1 MLAGEVGPLGRESA
15 SEVPRIRERGTA
27 NPRPRYRESAKWL
40 LFLLVRGSSVAV
52 MLPAGSSSPLKVR
65 HALRQVQETLADTP
79 ITVVQ
84 GARQVGKSTLVR
96 QVLGERDVRVLSLD
110 ATALF
115 NAAKADPDTFV
126 RQSDGL
132 LVIDE
137 VQRVP
142 GLIRAMKDAVEEDRR
157 PGRFLITGSA
167 NLLELPGTQ
176 ESLAGRAETVV
187 LYGLSQGEIAEKQED
202 FVDLLLAGDTAALA
216 RRDGT
221 LSRDDYLEILCAGSY
236 PEPLTRKGR
245 RRSAWFDN
253 YLARVVSTDAR
264 DVSNLTHLDR
274 LPTLLRLLA
283 ANNSG
288 ELVKARLARDAQ
300 IPETSLTS
308 YVDLL
313 ETLYLIHL
321 LPAWGNNLT
330 KRVVGRPKVSL
341 LDTGLAARLNNV
353 TPHAMQPGAAS
364 DAAGALF
371 EAFVSGEVRR
381 QLVWADTGA
390 RMFHF
395 RDRDGVEVDLVL
407 ETSDRRVA
415 GVEMKAAGSVTAGD
429 FSGLRFL
436 RDTLGTRFTMG
447 VVLYTGRRAVPFG
460 DRLWALPYSALWA

>member
-1 MLAGEVGPLGRESA
+1 MIS
-15 SEVPRIRERGTA
+15 
-27 NPRPRYRESAKWL
+27 
-40 LFLLVRGSSVAV
+40 GSLV
-52 MLPAGSSSPLKVR
+52 MLPAESPPPLKRR
-65 HALRQVQETLADTP
+65 HALRLVEETLADTP

-110 ATALF
+110 SAPVC
-115 NAAKADPDTFV
+115 NAAKADPGAFV

-142 GLIRAMKDAVEEDRR
+142 ELILAIKDSVDEDRR

-187 LYGLSQGEIAEKQED
+187 LCGLSQGEITGKRED
-202 FVDLLLAGDTAALA
+202 FVDLLLAGDTSAIA

-221 LSRDDYLEILCAGSY
+221 LSRDDYLEILCAGSF
-236 PEPLTRKGR
+236 PEPLTRQGR
-245 RRSAWFDN
+245 RRNAWFDN
-253 YLARVVSTDAR
+253 YVARVVSADAR
-264 DVSNLTHLDR
+264 DVSRLAHLER
-274 LPTLLRLLA
+274 LPTLLA

-288 ELVKARLARDAQ
+288 ELVKARLASDSQ

-313 ETLYLIHL
+313 ETLYLIQS

-353 TPHAMQPGAAS
+353 TPRAMQPGRSAMRREDSLRRSPPVKFVANW
-364 DAAGALF
+364 AGRRPRP
-371 EAFVSGEVRR
+371 EYSTSGI
-381 QLVWADTGA
+381 
-390 RMFHF
+390 
-395 RDRDGVEVDLVL
+395 
-407 ETSDRRVA
+407 
-415 GVEMKAAGSVTAGD
+415 VTA
-429 FSGLRFL
+429 SKSTSCSKRRTEESQGLR
-436 RDTLGTRFTMG
+436 
-447 VVLYTGRRAVPFG
+447 
-460 DRLWALPYSALWA
+460 